1 MFSQYNS
8 VNIFERILF
17 HLKTPNYWLTA
28 FFTFKNWPCILRRY
42 LKAKW
47 QKFLNFM
54 LPVCP
59 SHQRGLLQ
67 NEKLLKPKQK
77 EKMLCG
83 SCTEHIHK
91 LLLSKAEIR
100 LEILPLL
107 SKSCTE
113 LCMSNNLYKLL
124 EISPFICKTSSYKKN
139 LQFSKCINPFPTE
152 VRSMAINLSLR
163 ILQNTSWIYVTQ
175 YKSHWAGV
183 GCILL
188 LVPYSVTSAWP
199 VPPDAPLV

>member
-1 MFSQYNS
+1 MT
-8 VNIFERILF
+8 EILKF
-17 HLKTPNYWLTA
+17 YAACVPLPSKRFA
-28 FFTFKNWPCILRRY
+28 
-42 LKAKW
+42 AKW
-47 QKFLNFM
+47 EQNKRKKCYVDHAQSIFISYYFLR
-54 LPVCP
+54 
-59 SHQRGLLQ
+59 QRSD
-67 NEKLLKPKQK
+67 LK
-77 EKMLCG
+77 
-83 SCTEHIHK
+83 
-91 LLLSKAEIR
+91 
-100 LEILPLL
+100 ILPLL

-163 ILQNTSWIYVTQ
+163 VLQNTSWIYVTQ
-175 YKSHWAGV
+175 YKSHWAGI

>member
-1 MFSQYNS
+1 
-8 VNIFERILF
+8 
-17 HLKTPNYWLTA
+17 
-28 FFTFKNWPCILRRY
+28 
-42 LKAKW
+42 
-47 QKFLNFM
+47 M

-59 SHQRGLLQ
+59 SHQRRLLQ

-77 EKMLCG
+77 GKMLCG
-83 SCTEHIHK
+83 SCREHIHK

-139 LQFSKCINPFPTE
+139 LQFSKCINPLPTE
-152 VRSMAINLSLR
+152 VRSMAI
-163 ILQNTSWIYVTQ
+163 
-175 YKSHWAGV
+175 SHCGYCRTPAEFMLHSIKATELELDVFSCW
-183 GCILL
+183 CPIQ
-188 LVPYSVTSAWP
+188 
-199 VPPDAPLV
+199 